1 MTIRLY
7 RPDLLAP
14 NSCQWIVANAYRSS
28 AALVKTL
35 GPKDWPAQSLS
46 LCLRVTRN
54 LTDTVLPQRGR
65 AARRR
70 QGSRSQTSIMT
81 RCGADSADCYATAT
95 CHSRHH
101 PNRSEHGLPRGRPS
115 PRPAGCAIKKAR
127 AAAPCQAAATA
138 RRRQPPIDGPL
149 DTRGAGPVAH
159 IPSQLQLRRV
169 GRRYMRPHRSSTTTI
184 RTTRPR
190 PLLG

>member
-28 AALVKTL
+28 AVLVKTL

-46 LCLRVTRN
+46 LRLHMTRN
-54 LTDTVLPQRGR
+54 VTATVLRPRGR

-70 QGSRSQTSIMT
+70 QGSRSQTSKMT
-81 RCGADSADCYATAT
+81 RYGADSADCCATAT
-95 CHSRHH
+95 CHSRA
-101 PNRSEHGLPRGRPS
+101 PPKPQRTRVARGRPS

-138 RRRQPPIDGPL
+138 RRRQPPIDGLP
-149 DTRGAGPVAH
+149 DTRGAGPVAR
-159 IPSQLQLRRV
+159 IPSQLQLRHD
-169 GRRYMRPHRSSTTTI
+169 GRRYMRPSRSSTTAI